1 MIWSSMIYHNIYALY
16 VLYDDNQIMSE
27 NNDFSVISYQNF
39 VRHWPIQVMKS
50 FQVWEILD

>member
-1 MIWSSMIYHNIYALY
+1 MIWSSMIYQNIYALY

-39 VRHWPIQVMKS
+39 VRHWPIQVIES